1 MDTCRAADWKFKHCA
16 HPTKRKEENKKNRM
30 ALKPEEFF
38 FHRGSFIKE
47 SRIMRLI
54 LRPPAG
60 LLNQACEAA
69 VTARGLPPV
78 CFFLSL
84 CYSFSWRN
92 QRELAIL
99 LIHSAFFSCVVAHR
113 VLFLCLRA
121 LQGARV
127 EQTRNREMY
136 INIETNTLLYT
147 IQ

>member
-1 MDTCRAADWKFKHCA
+1 MGTCRAADWKFKHCA

-30 ALKPEEFF
+30 TLKPEEFF

-99 LIHSAFFSCVVAHR
+99 LIHSAFF
-113 VLFLCLRA
+113 VLLLIECSFCASEHYRA
-121 LQGARV
+121 P
-127 EQTRNREMY
+127 EWNKP
-136 INIETNTLLYT
+136 ETGKC
-147 IQ
+147 I